1 MNEQFDFD
9 VFLCHNS
16 KDKPLIIK
24 IADGLEQLELTP
36 WIDRRNI
43 DPGEE
48 FQTAIEQAIPRTK
61 SAAIFFGLH
70 GVGQWQKEEIN
81 ALYREKVNRKII
93 LVPILLPEVN
103 EIPSEF
109 VFLQGHNYLKLETQE
124 INEQFLN
131 DLVKG
136 VTRQNIE
143 LPNTTTSEPNLNQ
156 AITNDQLFKLIST
169 KMKLDEVG
177 NIWYLT
183 LSYDMD
189 DEMNGKG
196 LKPCTIRLIENAK
209 NRNLTNKLI
218 ENIRSERPDLANDLN
233 PH

>member
-24 IADGLEQLELTP
+24 IADGLEQLELKP

-48 FQTAIEQAIPRTK
+48 FQAAIEQAIPRTK
-61 SAAIFFGLH
+61 SATIFFGLH
-70 GVGQWQKEEIN
+70 GVGKWQKEEID

-93 LVPILLPEVN
+93 LVPILLPGVN

-131 DLVKG
+131 DLVRG

-143 LPNTTTSEPNLNQ
+143 LQNPTSATKLPPVNSSRELV
-156 AITNDQLFKLIST
+156 QLIRD
-169 KMKLDEVG
+169 KMSLEDVK
-177 NIWYLT
+177 NIWFNTFDSLMKDQVSELT
-183 LSYDMD
+183 LGNCAT
-189 DEMNGKG
+189 E
-196 LKPCTIRLIENAK
+196 LVVRAK
-209 NRNLTNKLI
+209 QRNLTNQLI
-218 ENIRSERPDLANDLN
+218 NNIRSERPDLANDLN
-233 PH
+233 PY